1 MSRAANSLS
10 SKGQRLVE
18 SHAEFIVECYP
29 DAEEFTLSG
38 RVDALPTADVSFS
51 GPHRK
56 LRRAGCVHVVGE
68 RRARSDLGGDDP
80 VNVYA
85 IPDHV
90 AERARGYLEGAWTPC
105 PCAHRGIHN
114 RADGPGYECGW
125 SGCDQVFSRAEV
137 DG

>member
-18 SHAEFIVECYP
+18 SYAEFILECYP

-38 RVDALPTADVSFS
+38 RVDALPTAEVSTA
-51 GPHRK
+51 GPHRQ
-56 LRRAGCVHVVGE
+56 LHRAGCVRVVGE
-68 RRARSDLGGDDP
+68 RQAPNELGGDNP
-80 VNVYA
+80 VNVYT

-90 AERARGYLEGAWTPC
+90 AERAREYLEGAWTPC
-105 PCAHRGIHN
+105 PCGHRGVEHYV
-114 RADGPGYECGW
+114 DGFECGW
-125 SGCDQVFSRAEV
+125 VRCDRLFSRAEV